1 MTEVHGVQ
9 CSSGRTLVG
18 WERYFFTSYAIS
30 NPIVKTGRSITKNC
44 NQSIFFPIAS
54 LHGDFGSNFRWNT
67 VVSWENGVPP
77 SDYGNL
83 KKMSKQSDSVC
94 RLVRWLKSGNWR
106 QELPVQSVTLLE
118 SIVNFVVRFP
128 PSTRYSRKK
137 TWWIYGITFSLFA
150 TNHWD
155 AKNISYF
162 EGDGISLDRLF
173 L

>member
-1 MTEVHGVQ
+1 MTEVHGVR

-30 NPIVKTGRSITKNC
+30 NPIVKTAKSITKNC
-44 NQSIFFPIAS
+44 NQSFFFPLPHFMGILVPTS
-54 LHGDFGSNFRWNT
+54 GEIRWFP
-67 VVSWENGVPP
+67 EKNGVPP
-77 SDYGNL
+77 SDYGSL
-83 KKMSKQSDSVC
+83 KKLSKQSDSVC

-137 TWWIYGITFSLFA
+137 NMVDKRDHVFAICDQSLGCKEYLIFRGG
-150 TNHWD
+150 WD
-155 AKNISYF
+155 
-162 EGDGISLDRLF
+162 
-173 L
+173 